1 MNRCGKQPLIQP
13 TVKNMYL
20 QTYKFLKLKFNFR
33 VPFDKSTIEKTMQYI
48 KNRTDNLMTN
58 FHTERKLQTK
68 TRNTMDESFY
78 NSLLQGNNIL
88 TLQSP
93 YFV

>member
-1 MNRCGKQPLIQP
+1 
-13 TVKNMYL
+13 
-20 QTYKFLKLKFNFR
+20 
-33 VPFDKSTIEKTMQYI
+33 MQYI